1 MIKHLE
7 EAEENYFVHLGFT
20 IRLSV
25 GFLFL
30 AVISLM
36 HGLFPF
42 ILTDTVSNQVEE
54 LNERLKKR

>member
-42 ILTDTVSNQVEE
+42 ILTDTVSNQIEE

>member
-36 HGLFPF
+36 HGLLPF